1 MSFTLTF
8 PAGPLGLTIA
18 PAETT
23 GHPSVVVKT
32 VKPGCAHGARLR
44 AGDELVA
51 VGATSVRELCESAT
65 MDVAAFER
73 RSARARRAALR
84 AAAAAHAERRAR
96 GRALAA
102 AGAGPQVAELAA
114 VAAAA
119 RRRRAGRRRRR
130 SSSTSTRSASAAS
143 LVDEI
148 EAPEALDTGDDGLS
162 AEVEQPE
169 TVAARGASDA
179 AAPPALAGGAV
190 AADGGPAPVRG
201 GGPRGGRAAERE
213 WAAFFAASV
222 EQAATPRSDEDA
234 AVAAA
239 VFDFASE
246 VLDPGEPGDDFPPLT
261 SESSP
266 YWPPPPEIVS
276 EAPKSPEVADA
287 EWRALKAGVV
297 RSVVKAAEA
306 RLESTVP
313 PAALRDTSD
322 SRLFEHVLVVGASVR
337 TVATAVAAVAARDA
351 GHRKA
356 YVATVD
362 AQVVHAYP
370 AKSLPLEL
378 AETVCCFCAPDGI
391 TCRGDSLS
399 LKAEAAEA
407 ATESG
412 GHATVSTSVMA
423 FGGGGEPLYAVV
435 LSGLQR
441 RDAHRSKKQT
451 AVVMR
456 SDLRVVL
463 CTRRA
468 SLLALHLAAGAL
480 LAQDVAAALAAA
492 SRAKASPAACVDAAN
507 AAVARFACAFARV
520 PVPPPGVRAR
530 WAPPVAI
537 DEQALVPGL
546 VPATPSKRPRAD
558 EHAVEDRAPP
568 APPELSR
575 RERGRR
581 DGLKRP
587 DVVYC
592 RSRGD
597 VEAGQSVWDGDGAAI
612 LEWALPVLLSR
623 LRLSHVLRAVAALLA
638 ELTVVVECADES
650 DCSACVLALLTLARP
665 LHPAGPLIVVLPQR
679 FADYLDSP
687 VPVLVGVTYGGPP
700 LMDRLRR
707 PTSIPSL
714 LARCDDDELRLFGGA
729 DPAVT
734 TLPAADKLMNRL
746 QAHADTIKRHV
757 LRKGRRR
764 AVPPARGGANG
775 TGAPAPGGVAGVLPP
790 PSPARRGSSAGAA
803 AAPLAGPPT
812 PRTTGGAVL
821 GRARPVLAAAS
832 LELADGDRKEAN
844 LRALGLVHNAPE
856 DTFLSPEDDEVNV
869 PPWARCFVKS
879 QLFANFR
886 NALDEEGAA
895 EWCNRLAAALKVD
908 VDALATCRRAL
919 RRAPPAAIPADFASP
934 ASKRRWTSR
943 GK

>member
-73 RSARARRAALR
+73 LVALREAPARRAALR

-102 AGAGPQVAELAA
+102 AGAGPQH
-114 VAAAA
+114 
-119 RRRRAGRRRRR
+119 RRRAKSGAPRAR
-130 SSSTSTRSASAAS
+130 RSASAAS

-169 TVAARGASDA
+169 TVAAGGARDA
-179 AAPPALAGGAV
+179 AAPPEPSADPPLPPTADPPV
-190 AADGGPAPVRG
+190 AADGGPRPSPPPENLPAEERSAEEDA
-201 GGPRGGRAAERE
+201 RGRAAERE

-261 SESSP
+261 SELALLAAGDP
-266 YWPPPPEIVS
+266 RG
-276 EAPKSPEVADA
+276 AARRGRDRAFDDA
-287 EWRALKAGVV
+287 ARA
-297 RSVVKAAEA
+297 SAAE
-306 RLESTVP
+306 TVP

-507 AAVARFACAFARV
+507 AAVARFACARA
-520 PVPPPGVRAR
+520 PAAAGVRAGAAR
-530 WAPPVAI
+530 RHRRAGAG
-537 DEQALVPGL
+537 AGL
-546 VPATPSKRPRAD
+546 VSATPSKRPRAD

-665 LHPAGPLIVVLPQR
+665 
-679 FADYLDSP
+679 S
-687 VPVLVGVTYGGPP
+687 
-700 LMDRLRR
+700 
-707 PTSIPSL
+707 
-714 LARCDDDELRLFGGA
+714 
-729 DPAVT
+729 
-734 TLPAADKLMNRL
+734 
-746 QAHADTIKRHV
+746 
-757 LRKGRRR
+757 
-764 AVPPARGGANG
+764 
-775 TGAPAPGGVAGVLPP
+775 
-790 PSPARRGSSAGAA
+790 
-803 AAPLAGPPT
+803 T
-812 PRTTGGAVL
+812 PR
-821 GRARPVLAAAS
+821 AR
-832 LELADGDRKEAN
+832 
-844 LRALGLVHNAPE
+844 
-856 DTFLSPEDDEVNV
+856 
-869 PPWARCFVKS
+869 
-879 QLFANFR
+879 
-886 NALDEEGAA
+886 
-895 EWCNRLAAALKVD
+895 
-908 VDALATCRRAL
+908 
-919 RRAPPAAIPADFASP
+919 
-934 ASKRRWTSR
+934 
-943 GK
+943 